1 MTESA
6 AGSGG
11 ILDDVG
17 AMRRADPDGMLALAA
32 ALPSHLLDAWRISR
46 DLQLPWPTPRNVA
59 LLGMGGSA
67 IAGDL
72 AAAIW
77 ADRLSVPLAVV
88 RSDVLPAWVGQET
101 LVVASSRSGATEET
115 IAALTTAL
123 ARRCPVVVVT
133 GGGPLRGV
141 AERARLPLAAIPPVR
156 APAVSAP
163 AAGVPAATS
172 GRAVV
177 GYSLGLLA
185 GILERAGVLALD
197 EAEVTA
203 AAGDARAMAAR
214 CAADV
219 PTAGNPAKQ
228 LAWSLVDRMAIIMA
242 GGVLAPVGLRWKM
255 QLNETTKALAAFEAL
270 PEAIHGSIVGLE
282 QPEALHDHLFAILL
296 GSPDDAV
303 GSRRARLLG
312 ELLGTAGIAHTSVEA
327 SGRGPLGQATSSLV
341 LGDHAAVY
349 AAFTYAVDPGP
360 VLAVEHLRRRL
371 AELTQEAGT

>member
-1 MTESA
+1 MTDIA
-6 AGSGG
+6 TGSGG
-11 ILDDVG
+11 ILDDVE

-32 ALPSHLLDAWRISR
+32 ALPTHLLDAWRISR
-46 DLQLPWPTPRNVA
+46 DLQLPWPTPRSVA

-67 IAGDL
+67 IGGDL

-123 ARRCPVVVVT
+123 ARRCPVVIVT

-141 AERARLPLAAIPPVR
+141 AERARLPLAAIPAVR
-156 APAVSAP
+156 APAAADPSA
-163 AAGVPAATS
+163 TT

-197 EAEVTA
+197 EAEVA
-203 AAGDARAMAAR
+203 AAADDARAMAAR

-219 PTAGNPAKQ
+219 ATADNPAKQ

-270 PEAIHGSIVGLE
+270 PEAIHGTVVGLE

-296 GSPDDAV
+296 GSPDDAA

-327 SGRGPLGQATSSLV
+327 SGRGPLGHAASSLV
-341 LGDHAAVY
+341 LGDHVAVY

-371 AELTQEAGT
+371 AELAEEAGT